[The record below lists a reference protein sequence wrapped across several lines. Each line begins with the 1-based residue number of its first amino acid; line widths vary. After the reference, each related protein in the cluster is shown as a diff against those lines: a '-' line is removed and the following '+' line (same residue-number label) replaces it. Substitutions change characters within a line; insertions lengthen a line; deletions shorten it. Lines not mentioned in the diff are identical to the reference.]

1 MVTIEIWSD
10 IACPFCYIGQ
20 AHLAQAMDGLPDDSN
35 IRVEWKSF
43 LLDPSLPE
51 DTGDDI
57 FTSLSERKGM
67 PLPQVKEMTG
77 RVEAMA
83 RRAGLDMDIERARP
97 VTTVHA
103 HKLLQYAKT
112 QGVGDPMKKALFAA
126 YFNEGAQIAQRAT
139 LIDIAASIGI
149 DRSDAEAALDDPQY
163 MLAVEA
169 DVAEARRLGVT
180 GVPFFVINR
189 KQAISGAQPPEVLQ
203 RVIAEALS
211 TGTLEAKT
219 AKAGGAHCAT
229 DENCD

>member
-1 MVTIEIWSD
+1 MVKIEIWSD

-20 AHLAQAMDGLPDDSN
+20 AHLAEALAGLPDDSN

-43 LLDPSLPE
+43 LLDPTLPE

-97 VTTVHA
+97 VTTVYA

-112 QGVGDPMKKALFAA
+112 QGLGDPMKKALFAA

-189 KQAISGAQPPEVLQ
+189 KQAISGAQPPEVLRQ
-203 RVIAEALS
+203 IIREALS
-211 TGTLEAKT
+211 ENALEAET
-219 AKAGGAHCAT
+219 EKAVGAHCDT
-229 DENCD
+229 DENCN